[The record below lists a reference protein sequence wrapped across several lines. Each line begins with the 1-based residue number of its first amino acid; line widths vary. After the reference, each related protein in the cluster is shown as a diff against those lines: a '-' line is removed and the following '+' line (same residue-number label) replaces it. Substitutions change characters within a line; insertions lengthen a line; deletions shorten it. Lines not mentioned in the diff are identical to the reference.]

1 MRTYFQF
8 QIDADK
14 QALWC
19 NHAERQKYI
28 DENVLRRIEGKN
40 KMAVALAFLRFKHL
54 IQFGHNMR
62 RAWIEAAGVKKTR
75 SSER

>member
-1 MRTYFQF
+1 
-8 QIDADK
+8 
-14 QALWC
+14 
-19 NHAERQKYI
+19 
-28 DENVLRRIEGKN
+28 
-40 KMAVALAFLRFKHL
+40 MAVALAFLRFKHL